1 MGQPTCFWKT
11 SQSQGTLSTNALN
24 IQLYFQEFSEALHKR
39 YLSKH
44 GCNIPFYGGVRI
56 SNENKSPLCINTS
69 VYNNDLISA
78 MTKSVLEERKTPC
91 KASETYYG
99 VPVVEYTDDNATM

>member
-1 MGQPTCFWKT
+1 MRDQMFPFGLP
-11 SQSQGTLSTNALN
+11 SPPLN
-24 IQLYFQEFSEALHKR
+24 IQLYFQEFSEAFHES

-44 GCNIPFYGGVRI
+44 GCNIPFYGGLRI
-56 SNENKSPLCINTS
+56 SSDNKTPLCINTS

-78 MTKSVLEERKTPC
+78 ITKSVFEERKTPC